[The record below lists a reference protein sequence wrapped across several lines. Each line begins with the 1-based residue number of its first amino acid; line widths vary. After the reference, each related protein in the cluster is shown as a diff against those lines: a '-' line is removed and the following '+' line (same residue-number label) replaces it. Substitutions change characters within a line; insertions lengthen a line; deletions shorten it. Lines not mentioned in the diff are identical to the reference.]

1 MRKLLI
7 CLVLLGLL
15 AHPAAAMELQPPDAP
30 DRVEAMVE
38 KEADSFAE
46 GLFNVLRETAVWIE
60 PAIGEAAAVCLKVF
74 IAVFI
79 CGLLNALSTMPVNS
93 LRLVCTVAVATAL
106 IAPSASLISLGAA
119 TAEELSE
126 YGKLLLPVMTAG
138 LAAQGGVTASSA
150 LYAGTALFNTLL
162 SSAVSKIMVPMIY
175 LFIALSIGHGA
186 VNEPILEQL
195 KKLLSWAMTWV
206 MKLVLYAFTGYMA
219 ITGVVSGTAD
229 ASALKVAKMAIST
242 SVPVIGGILSDASEA
257 VLVSAG
263 VLKNAAGIYG
273 ILTVIALLCGPF
285 LRIGIQYLM
294 IKATAAMCGSIWEK
308 QTSELIGDFATA
320 MGLLLSIV
328 STQSIMLLISTVC
341 FMKGVG

>member
-1 MRKLLI
+1 MKKNLIIQQDIDNFCSAVDIDYQLTLLI
-7 CLVLLGLL
+7 AGKGDHAGVC
-15 AHPAAAMELQPPDAP
+15 
-30 DRVEAMVE
+30 
-38 KEADSFAE
+38 AE
-46 GLFNVLRETAVWIE
+46 SSG
-60 PAIGEAAAVCLKVF
+60 GC
-74 IAVFI
+74 
-79 CGLLNALSTMPVNS
+79 
-93 LRLVCTVAVATAL
+93 RL
-106 IAPSASLISLGAA
+106 
-119 TAEELSE
+119 
-126 YGKLLLPVMTAG
+126 
-138 LAAQGGVTASSA
+138 
-150 LYAGTALFNTLL
+150 
-162 SSAVSKIMVPMIY
+162 
-175 LFIALSIGHGA
+175 
-186 VNEPILEQL
+186 
-195 KKLLSWAMTWV
+195 
-206 MKLVLYAFTGYMA
+206 
-219 ITGVVSGTAD
+219 D